1 MIGLQIWIQES
12 SNFWLKCSLARIMVV
27 VKDLLASPNFKSI
40 IIIKAKCF
48 LGSSTTLRRPG
59 RPREPHL
66 GEWPH
71 LFEFG
76 LSRASQS
83 TWYSHSRSLVLS
95 SIILFFIF
103 LLIIQTWPG
112 KWSIVALKWH
122 QERKWKRCFWKTFIL
137 SLVAT
142 LGIFDNLTL
151 GFSQPW
157 WWFRKKS

>member
-95 SIILFFIF
+95 SIILLFHFPSNNPNLAWEVINRS
-103 LLIIQTWPG
+103 T
-112 KWSIVALKWH
+112 KVALGEKMKNMFLKNVH
-122 QERKWKRCFWKTFIL
+122 FQ
-137 SLVAT
+137 
-142 LGIFDNLTL
+142 LGCNL
-151 GFSQPW
+151 GFNW
-157 WWFRKKS
+157 

>member
-95 SIILFFIF
+95 SIILLFHFPSNNPNLAWKVINRSTKVASGEKMKKMF
-103 LLIIQTWPG
+103 LKNVHSQFG
-112 KWSIVALKWH
+112 
-122 QERKWKRCFWKTFIL
+122 CN
-137 SLVAT
+137 
-142 LGIFDNLTL
+142 LGYI
-151 GFSQPW
+151 W
-157 WWFRKKS
+157 

>member
-59 RPREPHL
+59 RPREEPHL
-66 GEWPH
+66 DEWPH

-95 SIILFFIF
+95 SIILFYFPSNNPNLAWKVINRSTKVASGEKMKKMF
-103 LLIIQTWPG
+103 LKNVHSQFG
-112 KWSIVALKWH
+112 
-122 QERKWKRCFWKTFIL
+122 CN
-137 SLVAT
+137 
-142 LGIFDNLTL
+142 LGYI
-151 GFSQPW
+151 W
-157 WWFRKKS
+157 

>member
-12 SNFWLKCSLARIMVV
+12 SNFWLECSLARIMVV
-27 VKDLLASPNFKSI
+27 VKDLLTSPNFKSI
-40 IIIKAKCF
+40 MIIKAKCF

-59 RPREPHL
+59 RPREEPHL

-95 SIILFFIF
+95 SIILLFHFPSNNPNLAWKVINRSTKVASGEKMKKMF
-103 LLIIQTWPG
+103 LKNVHSQFG
-112 KWSIVALKWH
+112 
-122 QERKWKRCFWKTFIL
+122 CN
-137 SLVAT
+137 
-142 LGIFDNLTL
+142 LGYI
-151 GFSQPW
+151 W
-157 WWFRKKS
+157 